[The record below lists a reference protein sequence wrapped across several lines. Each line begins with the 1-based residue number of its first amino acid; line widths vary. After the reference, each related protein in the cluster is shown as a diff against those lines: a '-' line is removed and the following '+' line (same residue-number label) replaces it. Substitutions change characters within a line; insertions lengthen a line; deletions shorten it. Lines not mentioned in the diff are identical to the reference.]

1 MAKDTKDKL
10 LDTAHDLF
18 QKKGFDGVTMREIAG
33 EAKVNKGL
41 LHYYFK
47 SKQAIFIG
55 VFKIVSKLIY
65 VNLAEILKRTD
76 IDFEQKIDL
85 MVNSYFEML
94 TKHPRM
100 PLFVLSELSKH
111 PDFAEGSQLGSTLGE
126 AVGLIENCLT
136 DVKPNRTKEPGDGF
150 HFLMNMVSLCVFPF
164 MAVPITKAIRPEFYK
179 TDAQF
184 IESRKKH
191 VKQILKISYK

>member
-10 LDTAHDLF
+10 LETAHNLF

-65 VNLAEILKRTD
+65 VNLSDILKRTD
-76 IDFEQKIDL
+76 VDFEGKIDL
-85 MVNSYFEML
+85 MVDSYFEML
-94 TKHPRM
+94 SKHPRM
-100 PLFVLSELSKH
+100 PLFVLSELGKH
-111 PDFAEGSQLGSTLGE
+111 PDFAEGSQLGNTLGE
-126 AVGLIENCLT
+126 AIQLLENCLAKIKT
-136 DVKPNRTKEPGDGF
+136 VKPGEGF
-150 HFLMNMVSLCVFPF
+150 QFLVSMVSLSVFPF
-164 MAVPITKAIRPEFYK
+164 MASPITKAIRPDIY
-179 TDAQF
+179 
-184 IESRKKH
+184 ESEEHFLLERKEY
-191 VKQILKISYK
+191 VKQILKTSYKTV